1 MLEPAW
7 IMGLLGGLLI
17 GGAGA
22 LFLLVNGRI
31 MGASSIAG
39 DAIDGSDPAGRPE
52 RLLFLAGLVAVPWVI
67 DRVVIPVDPHA
78 SANLLLIAVAG
89 LLVGVGTRMANGCT
103 SGHGVCGI
111 SRLSP
116 RGMVA
121 TAVFIASGIATVA
134 LLRHGWGLI

>member
-52 RLLFLAGLVAVPWVI
+52 RLLFLAGLVAVPLVI
-67 DRVVIPVDPHA
+67 EV
-78 SANLLLIAVAG
+78 
-89 LLVGVGTRMANGCT
+89 
-103 SGHGVCGI
+103 
-111 SRLSP
+111 LS
-116 RGMVA
+116 
-121 TAVFIASGIATVA
+121 
-134 LLRHGWGLI
+134 

>member
-1 MLEPAW
+1 MLEPVW

-67 DRVVIPVDPHA
+67 DRVVIPVDTHA
-78 SANLLLIAVAG
+78 TANLALIAVAG